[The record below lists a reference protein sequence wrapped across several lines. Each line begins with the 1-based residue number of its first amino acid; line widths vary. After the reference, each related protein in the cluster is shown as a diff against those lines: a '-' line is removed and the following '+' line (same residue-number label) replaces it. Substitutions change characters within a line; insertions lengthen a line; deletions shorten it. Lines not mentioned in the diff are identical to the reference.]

1 MTKHLTP
8 NLGEIKLVKL
18 NALQIQ
24 HFYKKISET
33 THPNMAHYIHRILT
47 ISLNQAVKLKLININ
62 PTTLV
67 EIPKK
72 EKTSFQV
79 CDEDDIKHF
88 LNITQKSRYHIA
100 YILAITTGMRLGEIL
115 GLRWQDVDL
124 KSKTISINQT
134 LSPDNQLVLDTKT
147 SSSRRLISI
156 DERTIEALQKHKSK
170 INIEKIRLGPSYID
184 HNLIVCT
191 KIGNIICRGG
201 FHDTFKTY
209 IKKSGIKDIRFHDL
223 RHTHAILLLKQG
235 VHPKVVSERLGHKD
249 IYITLN
255 RYSHV
260 LPGMQEA
267 AIKMFSENLFG

>member
-1 MTKHLTP
+1 MV
-8 NLGEIKLVKL
+8 N
-18 NALQIQ
+18 
-24 HFYKKISET
+24 
-33 THPNMAHYIHRILT
+33 YIHRILT

-79 CDEDDIKHF
+79 WDEDEIKHS
-88 LNITQKSRYHIA
+88 LDITKKTRYHIA

-124 KSKTISINQT
+124 KNKTISINQT

-184 HNLIVCT
+184 YDLIVCT
-191 KIGNIICRGG
+191 KIGNRVCHGG
-201 FHDTFKTY
+201 FHDTFNTY
-209 IKKSGIKDIRFHDL
+209 IKKSGIKDIRLHDL
-223 RHTHAILLLKQG
+223 RHTHATLLLTQG

-249 IYITLN
+249 IYYLESLFACFAWYARSSN
-255 RYSHV
+255 KNV
-260 LPGMQEA
+260 L
-267 AIKMFSENLFG
+267 